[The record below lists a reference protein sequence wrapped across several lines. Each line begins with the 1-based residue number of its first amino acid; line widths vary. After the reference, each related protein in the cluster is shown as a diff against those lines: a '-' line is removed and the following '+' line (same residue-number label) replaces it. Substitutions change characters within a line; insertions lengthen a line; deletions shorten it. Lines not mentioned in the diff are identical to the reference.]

1 MAAKFGKRLG
11 FQRQT
16 TAQELLTINHAPAGD
31 TDSLDKDQG
40 TKVTSRETELEANA
54 QLKELQRK
62 HRWDPNLPNSV
73 LDDIDHATHDHD
85 LSGELNLV
93 DALTENSPYPE
104 VRAAV
109 RPVSLCMQEGSGKAM
124 SRSFTCAYLFY

>member
-1 MAAKFGKRLG
+1 MAPHFAKRMG
-11 FQRQT
+11 FHRQS
-16 TAQELLTINHAPAGD
+16 TAQELLTINHAPAETISNGGD
-31 TDSLDKDQG
+31 ADSLDKGNG

-62 HRWDPNLPNSV
+62 HRWDPNLPNSI
-73 LDDIDHATHDHD
+73 LDDIDNATHEHD
-85 LSGELNLV
+85 LSAEHNLV

-109 RPVSLCMQEGSGKAM
+109 RNVSFL
-124 SRSFTCAYLFY
+124 LH

>member
-1 MAAKFGKRLG
+1 MG
-11 FQRQT
+11 FHRQT
-16 TAQELLTINHAPAGD
+16 TAQELLTINHAPAESGSVGGD
-31 TDSLDKDQG
+31 ADSLDKDKG
-40 TKVTSRETELEANA
+40 PKVTSRETELEANA

-73 LDDIDHATHDHD
+73 LDEIDNATHEHD
-85 LSGELNLV
+85 LSGELHLV

-109 RPVSLCMQEGSGKAM
+109 RNVSL
-124 SRSFTCAYLFY
+124 LND